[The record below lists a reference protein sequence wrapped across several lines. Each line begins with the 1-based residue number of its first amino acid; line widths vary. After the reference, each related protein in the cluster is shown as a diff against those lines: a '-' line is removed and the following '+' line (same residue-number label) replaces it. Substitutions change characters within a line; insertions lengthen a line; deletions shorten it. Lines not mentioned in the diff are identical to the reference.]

1 MDVQDTDLP
10 KQHVLAII
18 TAVNLSYKIIEL
30 FIGEND
36 PSDLDPGLLTKAV
49 TILMRL
55 DLVNTKLT
63 WQQDKAILGTLDKG
77 CKIGKLYNGY
87 KDMLTITLN
96 GKFGEE
102 K

>member
-49 TILMRL
+49 TISMRL

-63 WQQDKAILGTLDKG
+63 QQQDKAILGTLDKG